1 MGTFILCLINLL
13 GVICSCGYINNSI
26 AKEYKL
32 HVWMGILLLIVNL
45 GLLGINIIRFI
56 NSI

>member
-1 MGTFILCLINLL
+1 MGIIVCLINIW
-13 GVICSCGYINNSI
+13 GAIASCIYINNAI

-32 HVWMGILLLIVNL
+32 HVWIGVLLLIVNL
-45 GLLGINIIRFI
+45 SLLGIHIIRFI

>member
-1 MGTFILCLINLL
+1 MGIIVCLIN
-13 GVICSCGYINNSI
+13 ICGAIASCIYINNAI

-45 GLLGINIIRFI
+45 GLLEINIITFI

>member
-1 MGTFILCLINLL
+1 MGIIICLINIW
-13 GVICSCGYINNSI
+13 GAIASCIYINNAI

-45 GLLGINIIRFI
+45 GLLEINIIKFI
-56 NSI
+56 NSV

>member
-1 MGTFILCLINLL
+1 MGIIVCLINIW
-13 GVICSCGYINNSI
+13 GAIASCIYINNAI

-45 GLLGINIIRFI
+45 GLLEINIIKFI